1 MQPRHSGLVGETGL
15 CSRGLSLLS
24 LNSQVQDAP
33 DLAALHFVLLLLT
46 SSLHF
51 TFLSSFLRCFA
62 TSAAQRARAGSR
74 AYATQVDPALC
85 HIISFDRPITDSIVI
100 RVLAFS

>member
-1 MQPRHSGLVGETGL
+1 MQPRHYGLVGETGL

-51 TFLSSFLRCFA
+51 PVVVFALFRDECSS
-62 TSAAQRARAGSR
+62 TSACGVACLRNSGQPG
-74 AYATQVDPALC
+74 
-85 HIISFDRPITDSIVI
+85 IVSHHQ
-100 RVLAFS
+100 F